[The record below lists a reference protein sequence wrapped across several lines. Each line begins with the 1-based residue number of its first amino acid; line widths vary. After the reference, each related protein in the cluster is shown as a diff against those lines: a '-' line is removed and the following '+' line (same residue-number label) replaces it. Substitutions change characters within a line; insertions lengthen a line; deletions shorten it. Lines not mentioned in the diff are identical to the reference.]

1 MCFVN
6 DADAAQIALYV
17 CLPSIA
23 TYKQRLHER
32 LLEKT
37 MRNFRREVIYLILLS
52 IAQHIS
58 IRDHYVETSPSP
70 LFYGM
75 TSCFRIADIFANL
88 GFVY

>member
-6 DADAAQIALYV
+6 DADAQQIALYV

-23 TYKQRLHER
+23 TYEQRLHER

-52 IAQHIS
+52 IAHHIS
-58 IRDHYVETSPSP
+58 IRAHYVETSPSP
-70 LFYGM
+70 YVYGM
-75 TSCFRIADIFANL
+75 TSCFRRADIFANL
-88 GFVY
+88 GLVY

>member
-1 MCFVN
+1 MCFVD

-23 TYKQRLHER
+23 TYEQRLHER

-52 IAQHIS
+52 IAQHKS
-58 IRDHYVETSPSP
+58 IGAHYVEASPSP
-70 LFYGM
+70 YVLLH
-75 TSCFRIADIFANL
+75 DIL
-88 GFVY
+88 L